1 MQHSTHKR
9 IRALATTIPILTLVT
24 IMLTSPSASASAAL
38 LPFHHLVNHQM
49 VFSHAIPGDP
59 LTIPTIVVPRNIGIP
74 VNHQVVLNHPT
85 KLPDENA
92 NINSHISN
100 TISPVVVLNH
110 VIHDSSSEKDT
121 KVNDNSNHNHNHDNN
136 NNDNHNHDNNNN
148 DNTHNSLDVQD
159 KSFINGIKITDVDR
173 SNPHLLKVTLK
184 RTNDNNGNLPKYVAV
199 VAVGKDDQTV
209 AGSTTLRSDDISN
222 TLTVNV
228 VLKNKNNKNGHLDE
242 SADVTVW
249 VVPAALHDISGN

>member
-1 MQHSTHKR
+1 MNHSTRKR
-9 IRALATTIPILTLVT
+9 IGALGTTVPILTLVT
-24 IMLTSPSASASAAL
+24 IMLTSPSASAAL
-38 LPFHHLVNHQM
+38 LPFNHLVNHKM
-49 VFSHAIPGDP
+49 VFRHVIAGDP
-59 LTIPTIVVPRNIGIP
+59 LTIPTIVVPRSIGLP
-74 VNHQVVLNHPT
+74 VNHQVVFKHTT
-85 KLPDENA
+85 KLSDESA
-92 NINSHISN
+92 NINSQIPDTS
-100 TISPVVVLNH
+100 SSVVVVNH
-110 VIHDSSSEKDT
+110 VIHDSKSEQDIKA
-121 KVNDNSNHNHNHDNN
+121 NDNSNVNHNHDNT
-136 NNDNHNHDNNNN
+136 NN

-173 SNPHLLKVTLK
+173 SNPHLLKVTLE
-184 RTNDNNGNLPKYVAV
+184 RTNDNNGNLPKYIAV

-228 VLKNKNNKNGHLDE
+228 LLKNKNNKNGHLDE